1 MPVWYFFSPVRYVR
15 GRRTNARGEPGR
27 RSRTIKGA
35 AGTGKHWHSEK
46 GERPVKGGSDY
57 GGYEQYFSYKVKN
70 PSSGKD
76 ERGGWIMWEYGI
88 SPEHGGG
95 DLVLCKIYPS
105 FHAVAPE
112 AGEPVSDPDV
122 IPKKRKTPAGDHPED
137 PTVSARRRLTDE
149 HPMLVDSLESDLTWV
164 DESVLD
170 QDAMTEWYGAAN
182 LTGHQSTF
190 EAAPP
195 CQNVEDDCWGSY
207 HNDDWVMPEGDLPCA
222 PGAQLEPEEDDAGF
236 LQHTYT
242 EDLVPRQNY
251 NDECQMYASLGEEE
265 QPLLVESKNYDDMT
279 PPVDEDE
286 TARPEDLMADFQM
299 NFPQLFL
306 TEEPE
311 MMYGAAGFADQAA
324 PLSNFFENVEQDFW
338 SEYQKDAM
346 MPVGDLA
353 VPAAQ
358 PEDDAAATGLVQT
371 VTAAGEVPRQN
382 SNDDGQMYASLG
394 EEQPEHDTT
403 ASGEAIFG
411 LPCPAE
417 MTRRCK
423 DDLTMPWQS
432 PSSTPMMFGLY

>member
-1 MPVWYFFSPVRYVR
+1 
-15 GRRTNARGEPGR
+15 
-27 RSRTIKGA
+27 
-35 AGTGKHWHSEK
+35 
-46 GERPVKGGSDY
+46 
-57 GGYEQYFSYKVKN
+57 
-70 PSSGKD
+70 
-76 ERGGWIMWEYGI
+76 
-88 SPEHGGG
+88 
-95 DLVLCKIYPS
+95 
-105 FHAVAPE
+105 
-112 AGEPVSDPDV
+112 
-122 IPKKRKTPAGDHPED
+122 
-137 PTVSARRRLTDE
+137 
-149 HPMLVDSLESDLTWV
+149 
-164 DESVLD
+164 
-170 QDAMTEWYGAAN
+170 
-182 LTGHQSTF
+182 
-190 EAAPP
+190 
-195 CQNVEDDCWGSY
+195 
-207 HNDDWVMPEGDLPCA
+207 
-222 PGAQLEPEEDDAGF
+222 
-236 LQHTYT
+236 
-242 EDLVPRQNY
+242 
-251 NDECQMYASLGEEE
+251 
-265 QPLLVESKNYDDMT
+265 
-279 PPVDEDE
+279 
-286 TARPEDLMADFQM
+286 MADFQM

-358 PEDDAAATGLVQT
+358 LEDDAAATGLVQT